1 MANNKPNEEVKQ
13 STLPPIGSN
22 ELDAGGAE
30 STPESREQAL
40 QKQVS
45 DLQGQLSSV
54 LSMVQQLTQK
64 TGVKLKGKPGELMD
78 GEAQIPLT
86 YEKKVICDHKMKLGS
101 RVERDNLGGY
111 RDLQFIEFVDIDG
124 KTGEM
129 DYNAYQQMLKN
140 NRIPVKIE
148 GYIQKDLLDGR
159 NYSTKKFKPDDEVVV
174 ILGWFTEGGERAYGE
189 ERVKVK
195 AKMINAQ

>member
-1 MANNKPNEEVKQ
+1 MAKNPNEEVKQ
-13 STLPPIGSN
+13 STLPPIESN

-30 STPESREQAL
+30 STPASREQAL

-64 TGVKLKGKPGELMD
+64 TGVKLKGKAGEMTD
-78 GEAQIPLT
+78 GEALIPLS
-86 YEKKVICDHKMKLGS
+86 YEKKVIYDHKMKVGS
-101 RVERDNLGGY
+101 RVEKDNFGGY
-111 RDLQFIEFVDIDG
+111 RDLQFVDYVTVDG
-124 KTGEM
+124 QTGEM

-159 NYSTKKFKPDDEVVV
+159 NYAVKKYKPDDEIEVT
-174 ILGWFTEGGERAYGE
+174 LGWFTEAGEREYGT

-195 AKMINAQ
+195 SKMINAQ